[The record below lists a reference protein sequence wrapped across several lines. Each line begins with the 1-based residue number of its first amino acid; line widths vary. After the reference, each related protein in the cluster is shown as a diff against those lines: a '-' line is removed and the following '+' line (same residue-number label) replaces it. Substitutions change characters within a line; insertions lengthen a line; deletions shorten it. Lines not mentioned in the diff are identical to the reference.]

1 MLFYIVAHFHQKIK
15 EFLNIKV
22 YIIIVNVFLD
32 ISEKPKTLPKLG
44 SCAGAKGR
52 GPSNESLGILK
63 SRTGQSEMKQT
74 HLLGTGTEP
83 AGDSSEELRL
93 DTLKI

>member
-1 MLFYIVAHFHQKIK
+1 M
-15 EFLNIKV
+15 

-74 HLLGTGTEP
+74 HLHKTVGTEVTKLTIFLFFNCQ
-83 AGDSSEELRL
+83 A
-93 DTLKI
+93 